1 MDKSVRIEMS
11 KIPEVTLGFWV
22 IKIFATT
29 LGEVGGNAVTLTLGL
44 GYLVGS
50 AIFGAALL
58 VVLGAQIKAKRFHPF
73 LYWAVITA
81 TTLAGTTLADFFDRS
96 LGIGYLGGSLSLF
109 TLVILTLGV
118 WYWSLGS
125 VSIETVTSPKVE
137 AFYWATIMLSQ
148 TLGTTLDGRIADSG
162 LEQR

>member
-1 MDKSVRIEMS
+1 MRRAFTIEIMEGSMNDAQKFALS
-11 KIPEVTLGFWV
+11 KVSELTLGFWI

-29 LGEVGGNAVTLTLGL
+29 LGEVGGNEVTLTLGL
-44 GYLVGS
+44 GYLVGT

-58 VVLGAQIKAKRFHPF
+58 VLLTAQIRVKRFHPF

-109 TLVILTLGV
+109 ALVMATLGF
-118 WYWSLGS
+118 WHWSLGS

-137 AFYWATIMLSQ
+137 
-148 TLGTTLDGRIADSG
+148 
-162 LEQR
+162 